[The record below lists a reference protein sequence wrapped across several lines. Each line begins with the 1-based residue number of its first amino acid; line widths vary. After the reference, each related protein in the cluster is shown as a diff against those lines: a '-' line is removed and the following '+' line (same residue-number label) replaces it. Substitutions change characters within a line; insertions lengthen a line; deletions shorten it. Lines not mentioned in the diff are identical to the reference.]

1 MAKAS
6 TLDGMSPGRV
16 KGVERAQREPAGRFN
31 ALAHLI
37 DVPALER
44 ASRRQRAAAAVG
56 VDGITKE
63 QYGQSLAANLQ
74 ELYARLKAKRYRHQP
89 IRRVHIPK
97 GQGKTRPI
105 GISAFEDKLVQDA
118 VREVLEAIYEQDF
131 LECSY
136 GFRPRHS
143 AHDAVRTLK
152 RIVDQGEVRWI
163 FEADIVSFFD
173 SGGTKQRYVKFHR
186 D

>member
-1 MAKAS
+1 MPNAQ
-6 TLDGMSPGRV
+6 TLADMSPGLV
-16 KGVERAQREPAGRFN
+16 KVVERAQREPEGRFN
-31 ALAHLI
+31 SLAHLI

-44 ASRRQRAAAAVG
+44 VYRRQRAGAAVG

-63 QYGQSLAANLQ
+63 QYGQSLEANLQ

-97 GQGKTRPI
+97 GQDKTRPI

-136 GFRPRHS
+136 GFRPGRS

-152 RIVDQGEVRWI
+152 RMVDQGEVRWI
-163 FEADIVSFFD
+163 FEADIVSCLD
-173 SGGTKQRYVKFHR
+173 HAS
-186 D
+186 